1 MTGRMTARENRIYD
15 EVLDYIRHP
24 FEAGF
29 EPLALKV
36 FSHQFARNP
45 AYRNYCEAK
54 GRPPDTV
61 NSWREIPA
69 IPTDA
74 FKEVELACERPE
86 TVFLTSGTSQGSTKR
101 GRHPVP
107 RLDIYR
113 ASALLNF
120 SAHLLPDLPELKM
133 LILAGPPK
141 LWPQSSL
148 SHMMEMVRQEYG
160 DEDADYYINDT
171 GLDIDLL
178 LKNLARACE
187 QNQPVILL
195 GITLAFHELVEYA
208 RTRRRSFRL
217 PCGSRIMD
225 TGGFKGRKIDLSK
238 TDLYRGYEEIFGVP
252 QSHIVNE
259 YGMTEMCSQFYD
271 NVLAD
276 SLTGTPRP
284 RHKRIPP
291 WVRTLIVDPET
302 LEELPPGSI
311 GLLRH
316 YDLANCGSVMALQT
330 ADIGQS
336 IGNGFEVTG
345 RAAGAEARGCSLIIE
360 ELLRAQ

>member
-1 MTGRMTARENRIYD
+1 MIHGMATQENRIYD

-36 FSHQFARNP
+36 FAHQFAHNP
-45 AYRNYCEAK
+45 AYRNYCRIK
-54 GRPPDTV
+54 GKTPETIAAWRDIPTV
-61 NSWREIPA
+61 
-69 IPTDA
+69 PTDA
-74 FKEVELACERPE
+74 FKELDLVCGRPE
-86 TVFLTSGTSQGSTKR
+86 KVFLTSGTSRGPAKR
-101 GRHPVP
+101 GRHLIP
-107 RLDIYR
+107 RVEIYR

-120 SAHLLPDLPELKM
+120 SAHLLPDLPVLKM
-133 LILAGPPK
+133 LILAGSPE
-141 LWPQSSL
+141 LWPDSSL
-148 SHMMEMVRQEYG
+148 AHMIGLIRREYG
-160 DEDADYYINDT
+160 GDDAAWFMKET
-171 GLDIDLL
+171 GLDSDRFMESLDD
-178 LKNLARACE
+178 ACD
-187 QNQPVILL
+187 QNRPVILL
-195 GITLAFHELVEYA
+195 GVTLAFFQFLEQA
-208 RTRRRSFRL
+208 RSRRRSFRL
-217 PCGSRIMD
+217 PSGSRIMD

-238 TDLYRGYEEIFGVP
+238 FELYRRHEETFGVP

-271 NVLAD
+271 TVLRD
-276 SLTGTPRP
+276 HVNGVVRP

-302 LEELPPGSI
+302 LEELPPGQT

-330 ADIGQS
+330 EDIGRTVS
-336 IGNGFEVTG
+336 DGFEITG
-345 RAAGAEARGCSLIIE
+345 RAAGAEARGCSLIVE